1 MKKSIDSLMTKV
13 VDLSR
18 GNVEAEYQMIKT
30 KAKQREQDWTINSWR
45 DDIRRN
51 KVHAI
56 SNNQHSWIGNTKIL
70 GKPEGE
76 YSAIVGELC

>member
-18 GNVEAEYQMIKT
+18 GNVEAEYQMIKM

-56 SNNQHSWIGNTKIL
+56 LNNQHRYWENQR
-70 GKPEGE
+70 EN
-76 YSAIVGELC
+76 IVR